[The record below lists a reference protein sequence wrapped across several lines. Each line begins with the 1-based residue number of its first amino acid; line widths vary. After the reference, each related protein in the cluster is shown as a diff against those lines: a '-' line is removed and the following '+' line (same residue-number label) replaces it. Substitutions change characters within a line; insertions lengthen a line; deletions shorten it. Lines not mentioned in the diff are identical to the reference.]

1 VLFFIGDIFGYGRN
15 SAILVLCFSRA
26 FPVCT
31 LNCNG
36 RQWFARGGGDINWR
50 VKSAPIKA
58 DRLVRFGE
66 FAFDMESD
74 ELYLGHERVSLQ
86 PQPARLLALFL
97 SRHGRLLSQEKIA
110 EQIWPDSVVEF
121 EQRIRAAVRDI
132 RTALGDDP
140 ESPRFIE
147 TVSRRGYR
155 FIYPVDAKQPKGRG
169 KVFWGIAAAAV
180 LAVLLL
186 VVGRNGLFPD
196 RPLGAGEA
204 APFVVAILPVRDLSP
219 QDTGSFPVDGLTH
232 ELIARMARLDPER
245 ITIIGRT
252 SAMKYKNSSLSVAE
266 ISTAL
271 GANYLLETTLVYPPE
286 NVDSTEVS
294 VSVTLV
300 DAPEGRVVW
309 GTNFVGTINGLQAFH
324 EELAG
329 TRKITPKASITTT
342 SKLPAEKAARL
353 RPDDPAITSTAG
365 ASEGTG
371 ARAYDVYLAGLD
383 LLNLRTREGRAQSY
397 ALFSEAVRSDP
408 EFAPAYLGIAR
419 SAGAAGRP
427 DSETRNVIEKA
438 LELDDTLAEAYYLRA
453 TALFFDEWKWT
464 EAAKDFQTA
473 IYLEPGRVEFRE
485 MYAAFLRAGGNYGQA
500 EAEGKL
506 AIISDPLSELVYRDT
521 GHLFLSTGRYRRA
534 IEHCQ
539 RALALQLADPSR
551 DHVCLLLAY
560 LQLDD
565 LTSAAVQARWIMK
578 NGGAGDDVI
587 SGLSEHAPRELL
599 TAFWQWRLEDERS
612 DDGQPGSHF
621 QMAKFYTVLG
631 RHEEALLSLERGLEA
646 REFSMVFMMGDVLLE
661 PLRSDPRFLAIARAV
676 GIPSVSR

>member
-1 VLFFIGDIFGYGRN
+1 MLFFIGDIFGNGRD

-36 RQWFARGGGDINWR
+36 RRWFAQGGGDINWR

-58 DRLVRFGE
+58 DRLVRFGK

-121 EQRIRAAVRDI
+121 EQRIRSAVRDI
-132 RTALGDDP
+132 RTALEDDP
-140 ESPRFIE
+140 ESPRYIE

-169 KVFWGIAAAAV
+169 KVFWGIAAAVA

-186 VVGRNGLFPD
+186 VVGRNGLFGD
-196 RPLGAGEA
+196 RPLGVGEA

-252 SAMKYKNSSLSVAE
+252 SAMKYKNSPLSVAE

-271 GANYLLETTLVYPPE
+271 GADYLLETTLVYPTE
-286 NVDSTEVS
+286 NVDPTEVS

-324 EELAG
+324 SELALG
-329 TRKITPKASITTT
+329 VSRA
-342 SKLPAEKAARL
+342 L
-353 RPDDPAITSTAG
+353 RPDDPAITFTAS
-365 ASEGTG
+365 ASDSTG
-371 ARAYDVYLAGLD
+371 ARTYDAYLAGLD

-419 SAGAAGRP
+419 SAQAAGRP
-427 DSETRNVIEKA
+427 DSESRNVIEKA

-473 IYLEPGRVEFRE
+473 IYLEPGRVEFHE

-500 EAEGKL
+500 EAEAKL
-506 AIISDPLSELVYRDT
+506 AIVSDPLSELVYRDT

-539 RALALQLADPSR
+539 RGLALQLADPSR
-551 DHVCLLLAY
+551 DHECLLLAY

-565 LTSAAVQARWIMK
+565 LTSAAVHARWIMK

-599 TAFWQWRLEDERS
+599 AAFWQWRLEDERS
-612 DDGQPGSHF
+612 DDGQPGSNF

-631 RHEEALLSLERGLEA
+631 MHEEALLSLERGLEA
-646 REFSMVFMMGDVLLE
+646 REFSMVFMMGDVLLG
-661 PLRSDPRFLAIARAV
+661 PLHSDPRFLAIARAV